1 MSAPRAATASD
12 YHGFRWTEATCGRHF
27 KMLPRE
33 IVAKDGPDGPEP
45 TVWATLGRSAQAVL
59 PVLLRH
65 ADLKGMAYPGEGR
78 IAAMAGLTRK
88 TARQAATELEERGL
102 IEIRNRTSRQGR
114 RSKAYR
120 VSSSDEGIAM
130 PSLFIDGGL
139 WAELRPSAK
148 ALAVA
153 FRLFA
158 RARPD
163 LDPDFDPDQ
172 HNCGSFLSPGNWNTD
187 QAADED
193 WYEYLKTRT
202 VDFCN
207 AEPSVLR
214 DFAGIGPRIYS
225 DALASLI
232 KRHFIIPDHDRPD
245 YWQVAVW
252 PKHVMKVSYLNS
264 KLDGEGW

>member
-1 MSAPRAATASD
+1 MAASD

-33 IVAKDGPDGPEP
+33 IVAKEGPNGLEP
-45 TVWATLGRSAQAVL
+45 SIWSTLGRSAQALL

-65 ADLKGMAYPGEGR
+65 ADPKGMAYPGEGR
-78 IAAMAGLTRK
+78 IAAMAGITRK

-102 IEIRNRTSRQGR
+102 IEIRSTTSRQGR
-114 RSKAYR
+114 LSKAYR
-120 VSSSDEGIAM
+120 LASSCEGVAM
-130 PSLFIDGGL
+130 PSIFVDGGL
-139 WAELRPSAK
+139 WAELRPAAK

-163 LDPDFDPDQ
+163 LDPDFDESEY
-172 HNCGSFLSPGNWNTD
+172 NYGAFLS
-187 QAADED
+187 ADTWDGDGIAGED
-193 WYEYLKTRT
+193 WQEYLNTRT

-214 DFAGIGPRIYS
+214 DFAGIGPRIDN
-225 DALASLI
+225 DACASLI
-232 KRHFIIPDHDRPD
+232 KRNFIIPDRDRPD
-245 YWQVAVW
+245 YWQVVVW
-252 PKHVMKVSYLNS
+252 PSNVMKVSYLNS